1 MLYSEEM
8 HILKFSISFIERA
21 YRDRFEQ
28 ILTKPRIRK
37 KFIES
42 LPHFQHFI
50 NSNMLRIPGSFQ
62 ELDEIY
68 KALSSVRNIPDEV
81 YIISESAKLDMQFL
95 RLDDGLNEIVSS
107 GHSSIISILPGELA
121 YYEGEGLGERYIL
134 SKLP

>member
-37 KFIES
+37 KFRES

-62 ELDEIY
+62 ELDKIY
-68 KALSSVRNIPDEV
+68 KALSNVRNIPEEV

-95 RLDDGLNEIVSS
+95 RLDEGLNEIVSS